1 MKEVKELVALWTL
14 SGQARVRAHEGKRT
28 KGGFQV
34 TLLYCFF
41 SVLLSCEAIAC
52 RNARAIYKTQV
63 MKHVMEADEM
73 ALRNIV

>member
-14 SGQARVRAHEGKRT
+14 LGQARVPHAGKRT

-34 TLLYCFF
+34 TPLYCFF

-73 ALRNIV
+73 AL